1 MQIWK
6 GFGRESFENIRSLL
20 EAQLWCLWSMQNS
33 SWHFVGCVV
42 KAYDQMHV
50 DWTLFSKI
58 TASLCLDEGIVIRAA
73 FCLCVLEE
81 LRRGKEEGEEKGN
94 VEKDWCEKQ
103 VIWDTINDVN
113 GKEKARG
120 YFAWS
125 SSPHPFS
132 QSLSG
137 AARQEQFSCWPELFV
152 GGKGKRSRN
161 KVLSKEGML
170 VFL

>member
-1 MQIWK
+1 MSRSVQAHTSSILPSIALPLPST
-6 GFGRESFENIRSLL
+6 ETLLTSSLL
-20 EAQLWCLWSMQNS
+20 TICTGLQLKGEARSANGLQKTQHRS
-33 SWHFVGCVV
+33 H
-42 KAYDQMHV
+42 YV
-50 DWTLFSKI
+50 DPPGLP
-58 TASLCLDEGIVIRAA
+58 ALV
-73 FCLCVLEE
+73 
-81 LRRGKEEGEEKGN
+81 
-94 VEKDWCEKQ
+94 
-103 VIWDTINDVN
+103 